1 MNMEEVLKRRLEK
14 QKQLFKQLGIGMDA
28 QHIHEKQFDYKL
40 RGYDTE
46 AVDRFLD
53 EVVKDYERFYAHI
66 ADLMDK
72 QKEHEEQIRS
82 LKESGEQEWR
92 QHFIERKQLEDVIEQ
107 LEFSVRQ
114 LSRLT
119 KS

>member
-1 MNMEEVLKRRLEK
+1 
-14 QKQLFKQLGIGMDA
+14 
-28 QHIHEKQFDYKL
+28 
-40 RGYDTE
+40 
-46 AVDRFLD
+46 
-53 EVVKDYERFYAHI
+53 YAHI

-72 QKEHEEQIRS
+72 QKEHEEQIQS
-82 LKESGEQEWR
+82 LKESGEQGWR